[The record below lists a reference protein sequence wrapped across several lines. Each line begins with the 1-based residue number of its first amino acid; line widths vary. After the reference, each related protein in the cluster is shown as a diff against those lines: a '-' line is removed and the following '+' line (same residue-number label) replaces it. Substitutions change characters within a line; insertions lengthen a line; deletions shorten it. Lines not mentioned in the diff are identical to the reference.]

1 MNEDRSSISHARTY
15 EEIGEF
21 WDTHEVT
28 EFWDRTEPAEF
39 EVDIR
44 SEVTYFALEGS
55 LAARLEEQAEQR
67 GIAPETLL
75 NLWVQE
81 KLAGAGAEKAM
92 A

>member
-1 MNEDRSSISHARTY
+1 MNEDRSSISHAKTY
-15 EEIGEF
+15 EEIGQF

-28 EFWDRTEPAEF
+28 EFWDQTEPAEF

-44 SEVTYFALEGS
+44 SEVTYYALEGS
-55 LAARLEEQAEQR
+55 LAAMLEDQADQR

-81 KLAGAGAEKAM
+81 KLSESGSEKAM